1 MHHIP
6 KASQYKM
13 DSPINYKNGNSVI
26 SNFNR
31 LLRNII
37 FVENRVGTSDIV
49 AAQNYMNE
57 QNKIR

>member
-1 MHHIP
+1 
-6 KASQYKM
+6 M